1 VSDEASKLLLL
12 PMTVTGHA
20 HLAKLV
26 RELETVENDLESQK
40 AHSRDQTP
48 TIPPMSQALADVIEL
63 NKVDIT
69 KTQQRMQLK
78 SRLGYTKDRAPTM
91 HFTFAVQA
99 DPESLQQ
106 LAEYVRREIH
116 PQALISVGL
125 QPELVGG
132 VYLRTPNHVHDFSLK
147 QRLHDQ
153 RGLISQ
159 ALEQLRS
166 RAGAVQAPPAPVS
179 APAQQVPAAVQPA
192 APTGRVVTRRAAV

>member
-1 VSDEASKLLLL
+1 VSDDKSKLLLL

-20 HLAKLV
+20 HLAKLI

-40 AHSRDQTP
+40 ARHHDATP
-48 TIPPMSQALADVIEL
+48 TIPTMSQALADIIEI

-78 SRLGYTKDRAPTM
+78 SRLSFTKDRAPTM

-125 QPELVGG
+125 QPVLVGG

-159 ALEQLRS
+159 ALESLRTQLDAAEAKAAATTAATG
-166 RAGAVQAPPAPVS
+166 AGAA
-179 APAQQVPAAVQPA
+179 
-192 APTGRVVTRRAAV
+192 